1 MEIYYMNSRGDK
13 LDLIKYPYLMLT
25 DTDLFD
31 YTWKSAN
38 KGTAHPQ
45 ITSFSRNMITK
56 KFSIRVK
63 GIDVDTYKQNIEYL
77 TNFFDADVVNLSPG
91 KLYVNDYYLDCYI
104 YASNKTVKYLEVLNT
119 TVEFT
124 LISPDGNWKTSKIL
138 KYGFRQDDD
147 NDSSNSSMLD
157 YSYDYMYDYTNSTT
171 YRSLNNDGYAPSDF
185 ELTIYGKC
193 KNPTISIG
201 DWNYGANDVELLTG
215 EKLIIN
221 SLNKKVYKV
230 KNNGDIVNLFNNR
243 FKDFYAFQK
252 IPVGTSTVGW
262 NGAYTFDIRLFKD
275 RSEPKW
281 T

>member
-1 MEIYYMNSRGDK
+1 MEIYYMNSKGNK
-13 LDLIKYPYLMLT
+13 LNLIKYPYLMLT

-31 YTWKSAN
+31 YTWKSTN

-45 ITSFSRNMITK
+45 ITSFSRNMVTK

-63 GIDVDTYKQNIEYL
+63 GIDADNYKQNIEYL
-77 TNFFDADVVNLSPG
+77 TNFFDADVVTLSPG

-104 YASNKTVKYLEVLNT
+104 YASAKTVKYLEVLNT

-201 DWNYGANDVELLTG
+201 NWNYGVNDVELLSG

-221 SLNKKVYKV
+221 SLNKKIYKV
-230 KNNGDIVNLFNNR
+230 QNNGQILNLFNKR

-252 IPVGTSTVGW
+252 IPVGTSAVGW
-262 NGAYTFDIRLFKD
+262 NGSYTFDIRLFKD